1 MNRIL
6 FLDIDG
12 VLNSHAQNAA
22 GVCGIDPA
30 CAARLNRILAVSHD
44 TLIVLSSAWRY
55 MVLGGELT
63 LKGFEYL
70 LVTHGVQAH
79 CKLAGTTVAD
89 EVVAWRGGQILDWVR
104 RHPGVT
110 DWVVLDDLD
119 IPEVGERLV
128 RTDGKVG
135 LTDADADRA
144 VRILTWRRCSYCG
157 RNPFPLAY
165 HERGD
170 CPEAK
175 EA

>member
-1 MNRIL
+1 MKVV
-6 FLDIDG
+6 FLDLDG
-12 VLNSHAQNAA
+12 VANGHARNAA

-30 CAARLNRILAVSHD
+30 CAARLNRILAASHD
-44 TLIVLSSAWRY
+44 TLVVLSSAWRY
-55 MVLGGELT
+55 MVLGGAMT
-63 LKGFEYL
+63 LKGFECL
-70 LVTHGVQAH
+70 LQTHGVRAH

-89 EVVAWRGGQILDWVR
+89 EVIPGRGDQILDWIR

-110 DWVVLDDLD
+110 DWVVLDDLA

-128 RTDGKVG
+128 RTDGRVG

-144 VRILTWRRCSYCG
+144 VRILTWRRCSHCG
-157 RNPFPLAY
+157 RNPFPQEY

-175 EA
+175 EV